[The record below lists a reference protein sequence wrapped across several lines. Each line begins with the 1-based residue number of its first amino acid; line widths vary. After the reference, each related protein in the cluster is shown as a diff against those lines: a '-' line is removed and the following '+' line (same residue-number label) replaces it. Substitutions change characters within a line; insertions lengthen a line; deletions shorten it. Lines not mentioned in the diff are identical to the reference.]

1 MPTPARR
8 PIETIDIRVVQSCG
22 MAVALPARDIVDV
35 VPLGDAGQSL
45 ERVGDLLVMRL
56 DDRSRPILSLQQALC
71 LEPAVASAAHE
82 DLVVVVQVET
92 QLFGLQVE
100 AVSEPRAA
108 IVLPTEKSA
117 HGLAVFSNL
126 VQHDNEVL
134 FVLNPVRL
142 ALSAGDANGLGLSAA
157 A

>member
-8 PIETIDIRVVQSCG
+8 PIETIEIRVVESCG
-22 MAVALPARDIVDV
+22 MAVALPARDVVAV
-35 VPLGDAGQSL
+35 VPLDGAQPPL

-56 DDRSRPILSLQQALC
+56 GDRSRPILSLGQALC
-71 LEPAVASAAHE
+71 LEPSTADPAQE
-82 DLVVVVQVET
+82 DIVVVVQVET
-92 QLFGLQVE
+92 QSFGLRVE